1 MYEDISGVPITR
13 PAMAI
18 NSNQRR
24 HQDVLNQIWSLIR
37 VLCLFFWLNKLL
49 LVCLQIGDWQW
60 TFCNWSPTL
69 IPCYLANTFILNFLC
84 VMRCICDAPRLWLF
98 LQECWVI
105 HVLLVVM
112 LHNHRCMH
120 VYYTLCTT
128 RSANTAESSMY
139 FLWQYCRIIDVLAAQ
154 ILQDHWCTRS
164 AKNAKSPMYL
174 QYKYCRITNVPIES
188 ANWSSCFWV

>member
-98 LQECWVI
+98 LQECWVN

-120 VYYTLCTT
+120 VYDT
-128 RSANTAESSMY
+128 SANHQCTSYDNTAVSLMY
-139 FLWQYCRIIDVLAAQ
+139 LQRKYCRIIDVLTVLRMPNHQ
-154 ILQDHWCTRS
+154 CT
-164 AKNAKSPMYL
+164 Y
-174 QYKYCRITNVPIES
+174 S
-188 ANWSSCFWV
+188 ANTADSAMHQLKVQISQAEHMSSVQFWF